1 LGKSGYELSCQFLR
15 SNILRPNKDPMKLE
29 NRTTSE
35 PVRRE
40 LIDENRASYLLGVP
54 KDQLREICEMSG
66 LGHLEEIGSV
76 IRLVFT
82 YEELYKLCRLIVG
95 PSS

>member
-1 LGKSGYELSCQFLR
+1 
-15 SNILRPNKDPMKLE
+15 MKLQ
-29 NRTTSE
+29 NRTTHE

-40 LIDENRASYLLGVP
+40 LIDESRAAYILGLP

-66 LGHLEEIGSV
+66 LGHLELDATD

-82 YEELYKLCRLIVG
+82 YEELYRLCRLIVG
-95 PSS
+95 PTS

>member
-1 LGKSGYELSCQFLR
+1 
-15 SNILRPNKDPMKLE
+15 
-29 NRTTSE
+29 
-35 PVRRE
+35 
-40 LIDENRASYLLGVP
+40 LGVP
-54 KDQLREICEMSG
+54 RDQLREICELSG
-66 LGHLEEIGSV
+66 LGHLEEIGTV

>member
-1 LGKSGYELSCQFLR
+1 MGKSGYELGCQFLR
-15 SNILRPNKDPMKLE
+15 SNILRPNKDPRKLE

-54 KDQLREICEMSG
+54 RDQLREIYEMSG